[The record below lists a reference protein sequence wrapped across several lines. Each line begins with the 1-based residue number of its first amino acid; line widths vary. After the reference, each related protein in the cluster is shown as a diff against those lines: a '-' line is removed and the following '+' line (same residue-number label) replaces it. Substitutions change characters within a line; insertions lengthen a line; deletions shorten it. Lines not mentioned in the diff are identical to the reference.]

1 MASAKNSVNFDTVSC
16 YFVMLQK
23 PWLKMVK
30 DGRLRDGL
38 KVNARLVGPIKQNQ
52 VKLNTY

>member
-38 KVNARLVGPIKQNQ
+38 KVNARLIGPIKQNQ